1 MLLLPSSLGASGAY
15 PYRMPTE
22 VFDPN
27 ADTVIGTMRQYR
39 VKEEDTMLDI
49 ARHFDL
55 GYNELMLL
63 YPEVDPWLPPV
74 GEVLRIPTRWVLPL
88 FDKRGIVINVAEL
101 RLYLFLPEIGLVK
114 TYPIGIGV
122 REHPTPFGTFKVV
135 EKEKDPTWDIP
146 PSLRAEF
153 GGRLQIPPG
162 PENPLGAYWI
172 GLSGGSYGIHG
183 TNSPW
188 GIGRLV
194 SHGCIRLYP
203 EDIERLFPLVEVGMP
218 VKIVYEPVKFG
229 LERGKVYVEVHPDI
243 YHRCQDLT
251 AHGVDLALSS
261 GLMPY
266 INLPPLLRALKEKEG
281 IPVDVTRR

>member
-39 VKEEDTMLDI
+39 VKEDTMLDI

-63 YPEVDPWLPPV
+63 YPEVDPWLPPG

-135 EKEKDPTWDIP
+135 DKEKDPTWDIP

-203 EDIERLFPLVEVGMP
+203 EDIERLFPLVELGMP

-266 INLPPLLRALKEKEG
+266 INLPSLLRALKEKEG